1 MRVLQVHNKYQF
13 EGGEDTVVQ
22 NEYNLLKSQGM
33 TVEQLFFEN
42 KAINPLQLIHNN
54 ESAAMLRK
62 KVTDFKPDVI
72 HVHNVFYTA
81 TPSVLYEAKNLGI
94 PVVMTL
100 HNYRLICPNALFL
113 REGNICTKC
122 LGKSFSYP
130 AIQHRCFKDSA
141 VKSAALTGSLYTHHV
156 KNSWDKNVAKF
167 IVLTPFAK
175 KLFIDSTVKISSE
188 KIVVKPNSTDSN
200 EGDVISSE
208 KRKGYLFVGRLSE
221 EKGVTTL
228 IEGFNKLPDISLEV
242 IGEGPLAE
250 ALQKNANSNIRF
262 LGKQP
267 FSVVK
272 EKLRHGKALVF
283 SSLIYEGLPN
293 TIIEAFAAGTP
304 VIASNVDNINTI
316 VSDHQNGRL
325 FTTGASEALAQTVS
339 DFDRNNSNELYANA
353 LQTFQMNYTHDQNF
367 KALIQLYNEVTSK
380 Q

>member
-22 NEYNLLKSQGM
+22 NEYNLLKSHGVF
-33 TVEQLFFEN
+33 VEQLFFEN
-42 KAINPLQLIHNN
+42 KALNPIQLIHNKK
-54 ESAAMLRK
+54 SAAILHE
-62 KVTDFKPDVI
+62 KVTEFKPDVI
-72 HVHNVFYTA
+72 HVHNLFYTA
-81 TPSVLYEAKNLGI
+81 TPSVLYEAKNLGV

-113 REGNICTKC
+113 REGKICTKC
-122 LGKSFSYP
+122 LGKPFSYP
-130 AIQHRCFKDSA
+130 AIQHRCFKNSA

-156 KNSWDKNVAKF
+156 KNSWDKNVSKF

-175 KLFIDSTVKISSE
+175 KLFIESTVKIPSE
-188 KIVVKPNSTDSN
+188 KIVVKPNSTDANGESM
-200 EGDVISSE
+200 IPSE

-228 IEGFNKLPDISLEV
+228 IEAFNELPEITLEI
-242 IGEGPLAE
+242 IGDGPLAE
-250 ALQKNANSNIRF
+250 VLQKSSNSNIKF

-272 EKLRHGKALVF
+272 EKLRHVKALVF

-304 VIASNVDNINTI
+304 VLASDVDNINTI
-316 VSDHQNGRL
+316 VSDYQNGRL
-325 FTTGASEALAQTVS
+325 FPAAKSEVLAQTVLE
-339 DFDRNNSNELYANA
+339 FDSKKNKELYGKA
-353 LQTFQMNYTHDQNF
+353 LKTFEMNYTHDQNF
-367 KALIQLYNEVTSK
+367 KALMTIYNRVIS
-380 Q
+380 QQ